1 LIYNAGKIRR
11 IIVSSNKVV
20 ISLKMDVA
28 KELIPKLEDVIDYIA
43 YPTKKSM
50 SEFDEAHH
58 TIDFLIDKLKYYIK
72 KAEKANS

>member
-1 LIYNAGKIRR
+1 M
-11 IIVSSNKVV
+11 SSNKVV

-72 KAEKANS
+72 KAE